1 MKKILYVAM
10 GALMLTSCYEDK
22 GNYDYH
28 FDDLNKV
35 DISDVTYTPSAYQG
49 VSGSVIEIQM
59 PMTEDKVQRVE
70 ANLKQTLADNYDN
83 LDFTW
88 YSSYTVTEKDP
99 NTGRD
104 VTKTLRDTLHTN
116 GYVDLDFPANTDRSY
131 NLMMV
136 VKDKTTDLD
145 YYANLNVKTRLL
157 FKNSL
162 FFLHQKGSET
172 YLGNVEKIGSTL
184 ESRSNAYQTAFP
196 NATDNVFSNSIKL
209 GFTTY
214 IPSRTATA
222 ALMVFNA
229 DGRGYAYNTLKGL
242 ERFNVPLVPT
252 GSTSFVASRLV
263 DIGSSSTFNKFDILL
278 SRDGRYYI
286 GKMAPYFMVP
296 GADSY
301 DETLNPGDYQVTAA
315 TVTTDNFVLWDAK
328 NNRFIYQS
336 NGDYV
341 PAWDIEGLAGTQSQM
356 AVKDAHVDFSSL
368 GSLSPMGKQAV
379 YAFISSHSEFFEDAK
394 PQFIFKDNADNF
406 YLYELTSTDG
416 GKDSKAKA
424 TRGGDDYDDASSSQ
438 AAYTITG
445 KRLTDFHPGSNLS
458 SITYNPWFSTNYI
471 FYAKDDQVIRHNL
484 SNGDEEVIY
493 TAPVGYTVSVIK
505 FRTYDSESNSSMS
518 SNFGDLGLYLSIGMN
533 KGDNGAVAEIKLTSS
548 ADVDESYGI
557 FCDKDADGNAFGK
570 ILDVQFAHMYS
581 FSKDSQ

>member
-10 GALMLTSCYEDK
+10 SALMLTSCYEDK

-35 DISDVTYTPSAYQG
+35 DISDVTYTPSAYEG
-49 VSGSVIEIQM
+49 VSGSIIEIQM

-88 YSSYTVTEKDP
+88 YSSYTVTETNP
-99 NTGRD
+99 MTGRET
-104 VTKTLRDTLHTN
+104 TKTLRDTLHTR

-172 YLGNVEKIGSTL
+172 YLGNVEKIGSSL

-196 NATDNVFSNSIKL
+196 TATDNVFSNAIKL

-214 IPSRTATA
+214 VPSRMAVG
-222 ALMVFNA
+222 ALMVFNS
-229 DGRGYAYNTLKGL
+229 DGRGYSYNTLKGL
-242 ERFNVPLVPT
+242 QRFDVPLVPT
-252 GSTSFVASRLV
+252 GATSFVASRLIDV
-263 DIGSSSTFNKFDILL
+263 GSSSTYNKFDCLI
-278 SRDGRYYI
+278 SRDGQYCI
-286 GKMAPYFMVP
+286 GKIAPYFMVP
-296 GADSY
+296 GAASND
-301 DETLNPGDYQVTAA
+301 DTLHPGDYQVTAA
-315 TVTTDNFVLWDAK
+315 TVTADNFVLWDAK

-336 NGDYV
+336 NGDNV
-341 PAWDIEGLAGTQSQM
+341 PVWNMDGLAGTQSSM

-368 GSLSPMGKQAV
+368 GSLSPVGKQAV
-379 YAFISSHSEFFEDAK
+379 YAFIASHSEFFEDAK

-406 YLYELTSTDG
+406 YLYELTSVDG
-416 GKDSKAKA
+416 GKNSKAKA
-424 TRGGDDYDDASSSQ
+424 TRGGDDEDASSSE

-445 KRLTDFHPGSNLS
+445 KRLPDFHPGSNLA

-493 TAPVGYTVSVIK
+493 TAPVGYTVSIIK
-505 FRTYDSESNSSMS
+505 FRTYDSESNSTLS

-533 KGDNGAVAEIKLTSS
+533 KGDNGAVAEIKLTTS
-548 ADVDESYGI
+548 ADVDESYSM

>member
-10 GALMLTSCYEDK
+10 SALMLTSCYEDK

-35 DISDVTYTPSAYQG
+35 DISDVTYTPSAYEG

-88 YSSYTVTEKDP
+88 YSSYTVTETNP
-99 NTGRD
+99 MTGRET
-104 VTKTLRDTLHTN
+104 TKTLRDTLHTR

-172 YLGNVEKIGSTL
+172 YLGNVEKIGSSL

-196 NATDNVFSNSIKL
+196 TTTDNVFSSAIKL

-214 IPSRTATA
+214 ISSRTATA

-229 DGRGYAYNTLKGL
+229 DGRGYSYNTLKGL
-242 ERFNVPLVPT
+242 QRFDVPLVPT
-252 GSTSFVASRLV
+252 GSTPFVASRLV
-263 DIGSSSTFNKFDILL
+263 DVGNSSTFNKFDCLI
-278 SRDGRYYI
+278 SRDGQFYI
-286 GKMAPYFMVP
+286 GKMVPYFMVP
-296 GADSY
+296 GAASY
-301 DETLNPGDYQVTAA
+301 DNTLHPGDYQVTAA
-315 TVTTDNFVLWDAK
+315 TVTADNFVLWDAK

-341 PAWDIEGLAGTQSQM
+341 PAWSMDDLAGTQSSM

-368 GSLSPMGKQAV
+368 GSLSPVGKQAV
-379 YAFISSHSEFFEDAK
+379 YAFIASHSEFFEDAK

-406 YLYELTSTDG
+406 YLYELTSVDG
-416 GKDSKAKA
+416 GKNSKAKA
-424 TRGGDDYDDASSSQ
+424 TRGGDDEDASSSE

-445 KRLTDFHPGSNLS
+445 KRLPDFHPGSNLA
-458 SITYNPWFSTNYI
+458 SITYNPWFSTDYI

-493 TAPVGYTVSVIK
+493 TAPVGYTVSIIK
-505 FRTYDSESNSSMS
+505 FRTYDSESNSTLS

-533 KGDNGAVAEIKLTSS
+533 KGDNGAVAEIKLTTS
-548 ADVDESYGI
+548 ADVDESYTM

-570 ILDVQFAHMYS
+570 ILDVQFAHIYS
-581 FSKDSQ
+581 FSKDSL